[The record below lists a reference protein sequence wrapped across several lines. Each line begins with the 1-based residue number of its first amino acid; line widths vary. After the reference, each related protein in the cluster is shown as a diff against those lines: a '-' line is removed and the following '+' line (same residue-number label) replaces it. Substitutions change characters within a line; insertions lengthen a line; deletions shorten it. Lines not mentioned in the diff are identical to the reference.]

1 MIEQSPIIGYEGET
15 NPYEEV
21 DYNEQARELV
31 TTQFQNK
38 DVVLRYLQLLLSG
51 REELQSTV
59 KQLMQDRSLD
69 SSEGEQLDIIGDI
82 VGQPRTLLN
91 STTIP
96 YFGFEG
102 ATGASPYRSISDT
115 ERTFG
120 PYKSIRDPS
129 FGARELTDREYR
141 RILRLKILK
150 NTSQADITSFIDG
163 CVEIFGVDSV
173 NYEELEGQI
182 IINIG
187 RLYNDPELAAFPGLD
202 EIELGER
209 FLNKPLG
216 ILIGY
221 KEPFSFSA
229 DFVTQQYRVF
239 DPNTSTTGLVNFSEL
254 FNFTRPYE
262 ADYYDQ
268 TGTLITAPV
277 NAPRFDYNPST
288 LEAYG
293 LLIEPPNEQL
303 TRTWDIEI
311 DNNLGT
317 FTITVEQL
325 ADTLD
330 AQLAF
335 ITQSSD
341 FVVALYREE
350 KLWKLRVENGTEGD
364 NLVIPEYT
372 SDEIT
377 VKLTYNGDFISVY
390 INNDYRLV
398 DIDTAVGGSN
408 LQGYQM
414 RVGGDFTTSSG
425 YTLNHFDGYLKLIS
439 YETEYTGDGRIVQSP
454 SNLITESDSILKTES
469 DDFIMIEGYGFSS

>member
-120 PYKSIRDPS
+120 PYKSVRDPL

-229 DFVTQQYRVF
+229 DFVNQQFRVF
-239 DPNTSTTGLVNFSEL
+239 DAETSTTVLVNFSEL

-268 TGTLITAPV
+268 TGTLVTASIDE
-277 NAPRFDYNPST
+277 PRFDYNPST
-288 LEAYG
+288 LEANG
-293 LLIEPPNEQL
+293 LLMEPTDEQL
-303 TRTWDIEI
+303 TRTWDVEI

-325 ADTLD
+325 ADTMD

-350 KLWKLRVENGTEGD
+350 KLWKLRVENGVEGD

-377 VKLTYNGDFISVY
+377 VKLAYNGDFISVY

-414 RVGGDFTTSSG
+414 RVGGDFTTSDG

-439 YETEYTGDGRIVQSP
+439 YETEYTGGGRVVESP
-454 SNLITESDSILKTES
+454 SNLITESDNILKTES
-469 DDFIMIEGYGFSS
+469 DDFIMIEGYGLLA